1 MVVDVV
7 SYCFCSADVAD
18 VDGVTYC
25 FCSAGIVVVAGA
37 VAGTVAG
44 TVAGVGAG
52 AGADAAIADIL
63 AVRIQISFD
72 DSRVVAGEIDDIVT
86 ILCCCRMLLL

>member
-18 VDGVTYC
+18 VNGVTYC
-25 FCSAGIVVVAGA
+25 FCSAGNVVVAGA
-37 VAGTVAG
+37 VAG

-63 AVRIQISFD
+63 AVRIQIFFD

-86 ILCCCRMLLL
+86 ILCCCRMLIL

>member
-18 VDGVTYC
+18 VNGVTYC

-37 VAGTVAG
+37 VAG

-72 DSRVVAGEIDDIVT
+72 DS
-86 ILCCCRMLLL
+86 